1 VDGIAGV
8 HMPKTPEGRPLGEA
22 YVEFAS
28 EAELQE
34 ALQRDRNKVGPRY
47 IELFVSS
54 KAEMHQVRPPPLRA
68 CGLHWSPGLRRAPN
82 RRPAALRCPPVQRQ
96 RGGARAAA
104 GSSFTACTG
113 RPECSGRLCTVC
125 GARSEVLALPR
136 AQGPPPRRRRQ
147 LQDNGY
153 GGMGGGRGRGGGGR
167 APPPQYVGGSI
178 TGGVALAPGSGCGAG
193 AGVATQAPI
202 LRAGRRSRCG
212 RGPANSDLASDPC
225 TRAAL
230 DLSPLRCARATTPQ
244 GSL

>member
-1 VDGIAGV
+1 MDGTAGV

-34 ALQRDRNKVGPRY
+34 ALQRDRNKVGSRY

-96 RGGARAAA
+96 RGGGRAAA
-104 GSSFTACTG
+104 GTSFVARTGCLRGSSAPSAA
-113 RPECSGRLCTVC
+113 REARRL
-125 GARSEVLALPR
+125 R

-178 TGGVALAPGSGCGAG
+178 TGGVALAPGSGCGARGAG
-193 AGVATQAPI
+193 AGVAKQAPTV
-202 LRAGRRSRCG
+202 RAGPRSRCG
-212 RGPANSDLASDPC
+212 RGRNSRPC
-225 TRAAL
+225 K
-230 DLSPLRCARATTPQ
+230 
-244 GSL
+244 